1 MANKLDMND
10 VFPALS
16 LNLVTGGTL
25 DLPKGLNAKYLV
37 VLFYRGHW

>member
-10 VFPALS
+10 VFPALT
-16 LNLVTGGTL
+16 LNLVAGGTL
-25 DLPKGLNAKYLV
+25 ELPQGLSAKYSV